1 MLIPF
6 GLGNQV
12 ELRYRHAFPHLSS
25 HYAVLK
31 YHNSWGNILDGVP
44 MECFVDIQ
52 TRAAEAAKEYLL
64 QNLPNGSVVLSSL
77 TNMLGRFAYLHPASG
92 CWETLTPNSGSK
104 MEIISKKHFQKTGR
118 GLTLGLQSKNIRH
131 GSTRGSKK
139 IHLVWGIRRNTS
151 PPWTPTWS
159 KPLKLG

>member
-1 MLIPF
+1 MLIQF

-31 YHNSWGNILDGVP
+31 YHNAWGNVLDGVP
-44 MECFVDIQ
+44 MECFVEIKK
-52 TRAAEAAKEYLL
+52 RAAEGARDYLY
-64 QNLPNGSVVLSSL
+64 QNVSSVLLSLSD
-77 TNMLGRFAYLHPASG
+77 MIWSFEYLHPGNS
-92 CWETLTPNSGSK
+92 ETLTLNSGSK

-118 GLTLGLQSKNIRH
+118 GSTLGLQSKNISH